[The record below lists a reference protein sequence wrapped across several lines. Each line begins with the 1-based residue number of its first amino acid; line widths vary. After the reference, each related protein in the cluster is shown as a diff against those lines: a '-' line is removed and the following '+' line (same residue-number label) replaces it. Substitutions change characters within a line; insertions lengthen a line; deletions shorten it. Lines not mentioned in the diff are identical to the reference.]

1 MLKSRTGFAK
11 KVARLSSSQKE
22 KVIAIE
28 ELRQKHRLSLLL
40 QHASMARSSFYYHIK
55 TLKRVDKYQHIK
67 IKIQEVYHKHLGR
80 YGYRR
85 ITLELK
91 QLGFCINHK
100 TVQSLMTELGLKSR
114 IRVKKYKSYKG
125 QQGRIAPNLLA
136 RDFKADR
143 MYQKWV
149 TDITEFKVAGKKLYL
164 SPILDL
170 YNREI
175 ISYQLSEAPN
185 FKQVNSMLKK
195 AFKKLPKQNS
205 ILLHS
210 DQGWQYQMPMYQ
222 KILKQ
227 KKIKQSM
234 SRKGNCL
241 DNAVVE
247 NFFGILKSELYYLK
261 KYETVKE
268 LKKDIKEYIQYY
280 NQERIS
286 LTLNGMSP
294 IQYRAHFQN

>member
-1 MLKSRTGFAK
+1 
-11 KVARLSSSQKE
+11 
-22 KVIAIE
+22 
-28 ELRQKHRLSLLL
+28 
-40 QHASMARSSFYYHIK
+40 MARSSFYYHIK